1 MISAYDTYS
10 SFFND
15 HDLLTLVTLQN
26 LKRVCQETLNVS
38 LQASTRVPFFF
49 SANTVFSLML

>member
-49 SANTVFSLML
+49 LLIRYFL